1 MLVGTAVALVGL
13 TLVACGGPQYHY
25 VKSTKSQA
33 FFKVPS
39 AWKLYNED
47 MLLAGQQLTDQQ
59 LKAAKAQIWTL
70 AFDASPKPSLDHV
83 LDASTNPWGFAK
95 SRLLSPQERDA
106 YSLSDLRKELLPV
119 DPAATD
125 SAATAGVELLSVRD
139 LNRAGGLRGNEFVA
153 TLRNS
158 SSDKAVTFHQIALV
172 DAKTSRVDI
181 LAVGCQADCY
191 KSNERL
197 INSIIAS
204 WTVKE
209 R

>member
-1 MLVGTAVALVGL
+1 VLVAL
-13 TLVACGGPQYHY
+13 TLALAACGGPRYHY
-25 VKSTKSQA
+25 VKSAKSQA

-39 AWKLYNED
+39 AWTLYSED
-47 MLLAGQQLTDQQ
+47 TLLAGQQLTDSQ

-83 LDASTNPWGFAK
+83 LDASGSPWGFAK

-106 YSLSDLRKELLPV
+106 YALADLRKELLPV
-119 DPAATD
+119 DPAAAD
-125 SAATAGVELLSVRD
+125 SAASAGVELLSIRD
-139 LNRAGGLRGNEFVA
+139 LNRPGGLRGNEFVA
-153 TLRNS
+153 TLHNS
-158 SSDKAVTFHQIALV
+158 ANNKSVTFHQIALV

-197 INSIIAS
+197 INQIISS